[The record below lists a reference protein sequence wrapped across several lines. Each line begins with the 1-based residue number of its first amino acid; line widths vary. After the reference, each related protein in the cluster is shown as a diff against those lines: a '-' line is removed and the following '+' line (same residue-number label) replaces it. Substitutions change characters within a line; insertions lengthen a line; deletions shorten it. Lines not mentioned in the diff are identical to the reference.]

1 MDNCREVAKKIQHLK
16 EQAASIMT
24 SDPERCINISRE
36 ALDIASESNYD
47 IGIAIAHQQ
56 IGSGYYHQGNYLEA
70 LKHYTEAEKVFEK
83 AQSFRGLRSIYNNI
97 GIIYTE
103 WNDLENA
110 LRFFKMNLKLESKY
124 SNPKLTCSILNNI
137 GRVYSILNDNDRALL
152 YYKESLTVSKEHNLL
167 YGESVALLNI
177 GCRYSAVNEPDK
189 AEEYLLKAIKV
200 NESISNMSCSVNA
213 YASLS
218 ELKSEAGQYDEALWL
233 LNKALEYAKDLDESA
248 KIANIYLSFAKI
260 FKKKNQLLEQERYL
274 KSCVS
279 LAEPNGYRSIS
290 LSAYTM
296 LAEMSEKKSDYKSS
310 SYYYKK
316 QLEIKDYLNDER
328 RLRVIH
334 SILMKLE
341 LERAET
347 EKEQYRLKALELEKQ
362 NRLIVVRNTFNKL
375 LDHEGFSQ
383 KHHIVFE
390 SEKMNEILLLMD
402 QVAKTDF
409 TDVLITGE
417 SGTGKELVARGIHL
431 LSSRKDHV
439 FFDVN
444 CTAVPD
450 NLFESEFFGHIK
462 GAFTGASSSKKGV
475 FEAANKGTLFLDEI
489 GDLPIS
495 MQTKLL
501 RVLEDRKIRKVG
513 SLEDI
518 HLDIRIITST
528 NQNII
533 NKIQQNKFR
542 QDLYYRLNKF
552 SIHVPPIRQRPEDII
567 PIVNYYIEKF
577 CHTMR
582 KQLKYF
588 SPDSLDILVR
598 YDFPGNVRELKNI
611 VEKAVILSRGND
623 KYLRIH
629 DFNVQHNKS
638 FSKKNYAKMVDLSP
652 MVLAD
657 KEKGA
662 IIEAMKKTGNNKT
675 QAAKLL
681 NITRSSLRRRID
693 KYKLTF

>member
-1 MDNCREVAKKIQHLK
+1 MGNSRAVEGKVQQLK

-24 SDPERCINISRE
+24 SEPEKSIDVSRE
-36 ALDIASESNYD
+36 ALKIATDDNYI
-47 IGIAIAHQQ
+47 IGMALAHQQ

-70 LKHYTEAEKVFEK
+70 LKHYTEAEKVFEET
-83 AQSFRGLRSIYNNI
+83 QSFRGLRSIYNNI

-110 LRFFKMNLKLESKY
+110 LRFFKKNLKLESKY
-124 SNPKLTCSILNNI
+124 SDPKLTCSILTNI
-137 GRVYSILNDNDRALL
+137 GRVYSKLIDNDKALQ
-152 YYKESLTVSKEHNLL
+152 YYKESLAVSKEHNLL
-167 YGESVALLNI
+167 YGESVSLLNI
-177 GCRYSAVNEPDK
+177 GCRYSVLNEPEK
-189 AEEYLLKAIKV
+189 AEEYLLNAIEI
-200 NESISNMSCSVNA
+200 NESINNMSCSVNA
-213 YASLS
+213 YANLS
-218 ELKSEAGQYDEALWL
+218 ELKSEAGQYDKALLL
-233 LNKALEYAKDLDESA
+233 LNKALSYAKNLDESA

-260 FKKKNQLLEQERYL
+260 YKKMDQYDEQERYL
-274 KSCVS
+274 NSCIS
-279 LAEPNGYRSIS
+279 LAEPNGYKSIA

-296 LAEMSEKKSDYKSS
+296 LAELSEMKPDYKSS

-316 QLEIKDYLNDER
+316 LLEIKDYLNDER

-334 SILMKLE
+334 SILTKLE
-341 LERAET
+341 LERT
-347 EKEQYRLKALELEKQ
+347 EKEKERYRLKALELEKQ

-375 LDHEGFSQ
+375 LSHEGFSQ

-402 QVAKTDF
+402 QVAKTEF

-462 GAFTGASSSKKGV
+462 GAFTGANSSKKGV

-501 RVLEDRKIRKVG
+501 RVLEDRKIRRVG

-518 HLDIRIITST
+518 HLDIRIIAAT

-533 NKIQQNKFR
+533 SKIQQNKFR
-542 QDLYYRLNKF
+542 KDLYYRLNKF
-552 SIHVPPIRQRPEDII
+552 NIHVPPIRQRPEDIM
-567 PIVNYYIEKF
+567 PIVNYYVEKF
-577 CHTMR
+577 CLAMR

-588 SPDSLDILVR
+588 SPDTANMLTS
-598 YDFPGNVRELKNI
+598 YEFPGNVRELKNM
-611 VEKAVILSRGND
+611 VEKAVILSREND

-629 DFNVQHNKS
+629 DINVQQNLNGIEKS
-638 FSKKNYAKMVDLSP
+638 YPKMADLSP
-652 MVLAD
+652 MRLAD
-657 KEKGA
+657 KEKEA
-662 IIEAMKKTGNNKT
+662 IIEAMKKTGNNKS

-681 NITRSSLRRRID
+681 NITRSSLRRRIN
-693 KYKLTF
+693 KYELTF